1 MLWPVVH
8 ISAEPVCMAYFAV
21 PPSNPVPMGTA
32 TPPGPLPISPP
43 LSFNLTSAKTVM
55 VSSKVGMADSQKQP
69 RLKCVFDSDKQ
80 KIL

>member
-21 PPSNPVPMGTA
+21 PRSNPV
-32 TPPGPLPISPP
+32 PPGPLPISPP
-43 LSFNLTSAKTVM
+43 LSFNLTSAKMVM
-55 VSSKVGMADSQKQP
+55 ASAKVGMADSQKQP

-80 KIL
+80 KLL